1 MPSVAVPGWTKVPVV
16 AADLLS
22 IHYDRLNA
30 TGSQTQITVVFEIK
44 DSLGDFRGTK
54 QISQQTTA
62 YPVSLAAVLAACNAA
77 NGTA

>member
-1 MPSVAVPGWTKVPVV
+1 MPSVPVAAWTKVPVV

-44 DSLGDFRGTK
+44 DSTGGVRGTT

-62 YPVSLAAVLAACNAA
+62 YPVSLAAVLVACNTA